1 VSLDAIIRIVAG
13 LAAVGLA
20 GAPAAAWLVGKVQ
33 AWRAAQPEGS
43 EASVLGIREM
53 RIVLDLAERCRVAGC
68 IQGVEI
74 CQQLLDV
81 MLAGCP
87 KQAKK

>member
-20 GAPAAAWLVGKVQ
+20 GAPAATWLVGKVH
-33 AWRAAQPEGS
+33 AWRASQPAATETS
-43 EASVLGIREM
+43 TLGIREM